1 MFVCTNDRPAG
12 AKPSCGGRGRA
23 ILAGLQRELSTTEA
37 YASVAVTGTG
47 CLGPCFDGPTVV
59 VYPEGCWYG
68 RVAESDVRELVSE
81 HLVAGRVVERLRF
94 TWPEE

>member
-1 MFVCTNDRPAG
+1 
-12 AKPSCGGRGRA
+12 
-23 ILAGLQRELSTTEA
+23 
-37 YASVAVTGTG
+37 
-47 CLGPCFDGPTVV
+47 VV